1 MDVRAYGHYLP
12 ISAQKLRLVCDQV
25 RGMDVD
31 QALIVLKHM
40 PQKGA
45 DIAYKLVASATANAE
60 ENFELN
66 RQDLFVAEIFADG
79 GPVQKRVKAGA
90 RGRYKPRVKRS
101 AHLTVVLKEHD
112 YSNVRPAARKE
123 TANNGS

>member
-1 MDVRAYGHYLP
+1 MDVRATGHYLP

-25 RGMDVD
+25 RGMDAD
-31 QALIVLKHM
+31 QALIVLKFM

-45 DIAYKLVASATANAE
+45 DMIRKLVASAVANAE

-79 GPVQKRVKAGA
+79 GPSQRRVKAGA

-101 AHLTVVLKEHD
+101 SHLTVVLKEYD
-112 YSNVRPAARKE
+112 YANVTVKKE
-123 TANNGS
+123 KAE